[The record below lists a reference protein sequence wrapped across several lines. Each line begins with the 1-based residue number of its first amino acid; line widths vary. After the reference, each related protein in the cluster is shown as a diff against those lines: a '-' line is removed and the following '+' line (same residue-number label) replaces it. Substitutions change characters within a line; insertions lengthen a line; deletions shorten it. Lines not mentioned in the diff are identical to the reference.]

1 MTRGSGGNVRRRKN
15 GLWEGRYWQH
25 GRQRAV
31 YARSYREAQ
40 EKLRQALARADAGM
54 QIPTNRTTTAAFL
67 EEWLETSVRPRLRPA
82 TVASYEDTVRRYVL
96 PAVGRIALSKLT
108 AEDVGRMLAG
118 LAVRKP
124 AISPTTQRYAYAVL
138 RIALGR
144 AYKSGRVL
152 RNVATLVDPPAKAR
166 VEMRPLTSE
175 QARGF
180 LEFVARDR
188 FGPLYALAIA
198 TGMRQGE
205 LLALRWSDLDLDAGT
220 VAVRHTLRRKTHELA
235 EPKTARARRVL
246 RLGTIAVGTL
256 REQRR
261 RQLEER
267 LAAGRHWQ
275 DHDLV
280 FATRTG
286 TPLDSRN
293 VTRALQEALS
303 RAGYPRQRFHDLR
316 HAYATLMIE
325 DGEELA
331 IVSRSLGHADLST
344 TADVYAHLTPTM
356 LSRSAARMD
365 GILGAS
371 REASSG

>member
-1 MTRGSGGNVRRRKN
+1 MARGSGGNVRRRKS
-15 GLWEGRYWQH
+15 GLWEGRYRQH
-25 GRQRAV
+25 GHQKAV

-40 EKLRQALARADAGM
+40 EKLRVALARADAGA
-54 QIPTNRTTTAAFL
+54 QQPEGRTTTGAFL
-67 EEWLETSVRPRLRPA
+67 EEWLDTSVRPRLRPA
-82 TVASYEDTVRRYVL
+82 TVASYEDTVRRYVV
-96 PAVGRIALSKLT
+96 PAIGRIALSKLSP
-108 AEDVGRMLAG
+108 EDVGRMLGG

-166 VEMRPLTSE
+166 TEMHPLTSE

-180 LEFVARDR
+180 LQAVTGDR
-188 FGPLYALAIA
+188 LGPLYTVAIA

-205 LLALRWSDLDLDAGT
+205 LLALRWSDLDLDAGML
-220 VAVRHTLRRKTHELA
+220 AVRHTLRRKTHELA
-235 EPKTARARRVL
+235 EPKTPSARRVL
-246 RLGTIAVGTL
+246 RLATIATNTL
-256 REQRR
+256 REHRR

-280 FATRTG
+280 FATGAG

-293 VTRALQEALS
+293 VTRALQDALARS
-303 RAGYPRQRFHDLR
+303 GYPRQRFHDLR

-325 DGEELA
+325 SGEELT
-331 IVSRSLGHADLST
+331 IVSKSLGHADLST
-344 TADVYAHLTPTM
+344 TANVYAHLTPAM
-356 LSRSAARMD
+356 QSRSAARMD
-365 GILGAS
+365 AILGDRS
-371 REASSG
+371 EASSG